1 MEVTEWEIFSIF
13 LFASSLWSIYLN
25 NYSVAPAAKS
35 LQLCPT
41 LCAPWTA
48 AYQASPSMGFSRQE
62 HWSGLLFPSPTL
74 LLQLSNHT
82 LWSISMSNWVVFY
95 LSLYFLNLAELLAL
109 GFCSVSVSETNI
121 WTARILCSILVYHQ
135 IHPFQF
141 LAINFVFLDAL
152 ARWRIFWIFCVIQI
166 VANKSLQI
174 YI

>member
-13 LFASSLWSIYLN
+13 ASLPL
-25 NYSVAPAAKS
+25 
-35 LQLCPT
+35 LCGPYT
-41 LCAPWTA
+41 SKTTLLLLLLSRFSCVRLCATPWTA

-62 HWSGLLFPSPTL
+62 HWSGLPFPSPTL
-74 LLQLSNHT
+74 L

-95 LSLYFLNLAELLAL
+95 LSLYFLNLAELLAH

-141 LAINFVFLDAL
+141 LAINSVFLDAL
-152 ARWRIFWIFCVIQI
+152 ARWRIFWIFWPQI